1 MAGGLFAAA
10 SALAPPF
17 AGWTAVSILAAL
29 FGIPAVTVGIVAER
43 ERRARSEVER
53 LNTQVTGTLNRLQA
67 TQQELLVAE
76 RMATVGRLSLR
87 VAHEVRNPI
96 AAIELNAELLQDI
109 VRDRPG
115 AGHGRGRR
123 AGDGHP

>member
-1 MAGGLFAAA
+1 M
-10 SALAPPF
+10 
-17 AGWTAVSILAAL
+17 
-29 FGIPAVTVGIVAER
+29 GIVAER

-53 LNTQVTGTLNRLQA
+53 LNTEVTGTLNRLQA

-109 VRDRPG
+109 VRDHPGPTWKRP
-115 AGHGRGRR
+115 AAWSPRSVIR
-123 AGDGHP
+123 